1 MERTGLAMKV
11 TKRGSYVLLALA
23 AMAVSYAMVMALT
36 RLGLPDVI
44 AAGALALAGVGLIK
58 ACHILRPNQRMWG
71 RFQIRHFL
79 LFMLAIVAVQV
90 VCLQV
95 RMAFGDH
102 DAGAQITREM
112 LKENALGVLVAAPL
126 FEEVIFRGLL
136 WRAVEFGKGRL
147 ATVMT
152 VIVTAAVFALF
163 HSQSNIAQMALLGAV
178 GIILGVA
185 RVVSGGL
192 ALPIA
197 LHIAM
202 NIYVAVVSL

>member
-1 MERTGLAMKV
+1 MERTGLAMNV
-11 TKRGSYVLLALA
+11 TKRGGYVLLALA
-23 AMAVSYAMVMALT
+23 AMAVAYAMVWAQLG
-36 RLGLPDVI
+36 LGLPGVI
-44 AAGALALAGVGLIK
+44 AAGALALASVGLIEI
-58 ACHILRPNQRMWG
+58 CHILRPDQRMWG
-71 RFQIRHFL
+71 RLQIRHFL
-79 LFMLAIVAVQV
+79 VFMLGIVAVQV

-112 LKENALGVLVAAPL
+112 LKANALGVLLAAPL

-147 ATVMT
+147 ATVLT
-152 VIVTAAVFALF
+152 VIVTAAAFALF
-163 HSQSNIAQMALLGAV
+163 HSQSNLTQLALLGSV

>member
-1 MERTGLAMKV
+1 MELTGLAMNV
-11 TKRGSYVLLALA
+11 TKRGGYVLLALA
-23 AMAVSYAMVMALT
+23 AMVAAFAMVWAQR
-36 RLGLPDVI
+36 RLGLSGEI
-44 AAGALALAGVGLIK
+44 AAGALALASVALIK
-58 ACHILRPNQRMWG
+58 VCHILRPDQRMWG
-71 RFQIRHFL
+71 QLQIRHFL
-79 LFMLAIVAVQV
+79 VFMLAIVAVQV

-126 FEEVIFRGLL
+126 LEEVIFRGLL
-136 WRAVEFGKGRL
+136 WRAFEFGKGRL
-147 ATVMT
+147 ATVLT
-152 VIVTAAVFALF
+152 VIVTTAVFALF
-163 HSQSNIAQMALLGAV
+163 HSQSNIVQLALLGSV

>member
-1 MERTGLAMKV
+1 MERTGLAMDV
-11 TKRGSYVLLALA
+11 AKRGGYVFLALA
-23 AMAVSYAMVMALT
+23 AIAAAYAMVWAQLA
-36 RLGLPDVI
+36 LGLSGVI
-44 AAGALALAGVGLIK
+44 AVGGLALASLGLIL
-58 ACHILRPNQRMWG
+58 ACQTFRPDERMWG
-71 RFQIRHFL
+71 RLKIRHFMV
-79 LFMLAIVAVQV
+79 FMLAIVAVQF

-95 RMAFGDH
+95 RVAFGDY

-112 LKENALGVLVAAPL
+112 LKANALGVLVAAPL
-126 FEEVIFRGLL
+126 FEEVVFRGLI
-136 WRAVEFGKGRL
+136 WRAVEFGKGRF

-163 HSQSNIAQMALLGAV
+163 HSQSNLVQLALMGSV

-185 RVVSGGL
+185 RAVSGGL

-202 NIYVAVVSL
+202 NIYVALGAL

>member
-1 MERTGLAMKV
+1 MKRTGLAMNI
-11 TKRGSYVLLALA
+11 TKRWGYVLLALA
-23 AMAVSYAMVMALT
+23 AIAAAYAMVWAQLG
-36 RLGLPDVI
+36 LGLPRAM
-44 AAGALALAGVGLIK
+44 AAGGLALASIGLIQV
-58 ACHILRPNQRMWG
+58 CHILRPNQRMWG
-71 RFQIRHFL
+71 QLQVRHFL
-79 LFMLAIVAVQV
+79 VFMLAIVAVQL

-112 LKENALGVLVAAPL
+112 LKANVLGVLIAAPL
-126 FEEVIFRGLL
+126 FEEVIFRGLI

-147 ATVMT
+147 ATVLT
-152 VIVTAAVFALF
+152 IIVTAAAFALF
-163 HSQSNIAQMALLGAV
+163 HSQSNLGQLALLGTV

-185 RVVSGGL
+185 RAVSGGL

-202 NIYVAVVSL
+202 NIYVALGAL